1 MLYITIPETTLW
13 DDNAQIFIPVK
24 RHVLQLEHSLISI
37 SKWESQWLKPFL
49 GKEEKTNQE
58 LLSYIKYMTI
68 TQNVPDEVY
77 LCLTDANYKVIND
90 YIEAPMTAKHFNN
103 KRKGPLNQETI
114 TSELLY
120 YWMIALN
127 IPSQYEKWHLNRLLA
142 LIRVCN
148 EKNEPPKKRS
158 ANEVLQQNAD
168 LNAARKKALNT
179 SG

>member
-1 MLYITIPETTLW
+1 
-13 DDNAQIFIPVK
+13 
-24 RHVLQLEHSLISI
+24 
-37 SKWESQWLKPFL
+37 
-49 GKEEKTNQE
+49 
-58 LLSYIKYMTI
+58 
-68 TQNVPDEVY
+68 
-77 LCLTDANYKVIND
+77 
-90 YIEAPMTAKHFNN
+90 
-103 KRKGPLNQETI
+103 
-114 TSELLY
+114 
-120 YWMIALN
+120 MIALN